1 MMDKETKKSETDE
14 REAYGLKD
22 NTEVMPAEEIK
33 SLEIDLAKGKK
44 QIGYAAV
51 IQIAYLLLTDLY
63 FLITTSKFSINNTVV
78 LAIAIVLYML
88 IYFKRNKIAGV
99 IVGILN
105 GIVCIVDFCVVCRMI
120 SFLFSP
126 VSSWFGGYML
136 ELIFSALI
144 QLVICGG
151 IIVLYAK
158 SENVRQYIMGSRK

>member
-1 MMDKETKKSETDE
+1 MDEETKKVETDE
-14 REAYGLKD
+14 RETLGLKE
-22 NTEVMPAEEIK
+22 NTEMMQEEEIE

-44 QIGYAAV
+44 LIGYAAV

-63 FLITTSKFSINNTVV
+63 YLITTTKFSINNTAV

-88 IYFKRNKIAGV
+88 IYFKRNKMAGV

-105 GIVCIVDFCVVCRMI
+105 GIACIVAFCVVCKMI

-136 ELIFSALI
+136 ELIFSALL

-158 SENVRQYIMGSRK
+158 SESVRQYIMGSRK